1 MLCTVQVCSSS
12 SQWQQSLINS
22 HGKIGDRKATRCFA
36 SFWSFLFHVLDIGT
50 HFSVF
55 CPLPAMVGLAPLAP
69 SIQYSCRGSAAQYT
83 LIQSSL
89 GVIYML
95 HRSQKFILNVSRHT
109 MFIIFQFVQPHPNLM
124 KVEIFCEITH
134 SNMGNGL
141 ARLPATLLIG
151 WDRPSFY
158 LISYTPNHKASQCGW
173 FEPYSTRLY
182 PSALCCAV
190 PSR

>member
-1 MLCTVQVCSSS
+1 
-12 SQWQQSLINS
+12 
-22 HGKIGDRKATRCFA
+22 
-36 SFWSFLFHVLDIGT
+36 
-50 HFSVF
+50 
-55 CPLPAMVGLAPLAP
+55 MVGLAPLAP
-69 SIQYSCRGSAAQYT
+69 SIQYSCRGSTAQYT

-190 PSR
+190 PSRWMWPNKRGIQTHSRAKQKWHMVTVVISDKEEVREILGVTR

>member
-1 MLCTVQVCSSS
+1 
-12 SQWQQSLINS
+12 
-22 HGKIGDRKATRCFA
+22 
-36 SFWSFLFHVLDIGT
+36 
-50 HFSVF
+50 
-55 CPLPAMVGLAPLAP
+55 MVGLPPLAP
-69 SIQYSCRGSAAQYT
+69 SIQYSCRPAAAQYT

-158 LISYTPNHKASQCGW
+158 LISNTANHKASMW
-173 FEPYSTRLY
+173 VVWNLFYSIIV
-182 PSALCCAV
+182 LCCAV
-190 PSR
+190 RSRWMSPNKRGIQTHTRAKQKWHMVTVVISDKEEVREILGVTRKKAWSTTLLQIQK

>member
-1 MLCTVQVCSSS
+1 
-12 SQWQQSLINS
+12 
-22 HGKIGDRKATRCFA
+22 
-36 SFWSFLFHVLDIGT
+36 
-50 HFSVF
+50 
-55 CPLPAMVGLAPLAP
+55 MVGLAPLAP
-69 SIQYSCRGSAAQYT
+69 SIQYSCRGSTAQYT

-151 WDRPSFY
+151 WDRPAFY

-173 FEPYSTRLY
+173 FEPYSTRLSFCAVLCCPLPMNVTEQTRNSDSY
-182 PSALCCAV
+182 PSQTKMTHGHCRDL
-190 PSR
+190 R